1 MDEVG
6 LLNLENRVPWVPQHK
21 TRSISW
27 RIRPNHHQDIT
38 RALVDQDFDFAF
50 ENNLDFPDCPTLQ
63 ITTTSNSSV
72 VNKSRP
78 HSNISV
84 KNYVK
89 PNEAEDLSSPSQ
101 RSSLLCYNNSGANLS
116 PSSVSGSAKSNIN
129 NQSTPSVDF
138 PFQFNFG
145 SIYSSSL
152 TIYFDN

>member
-89 PNEAEDLSSPSQ
+89 PNEAEDLSSPSR
-101 RSSLLCYNNSGANLS
+101 RSSLLCYNHPGGGANLS
-116 PSSVSGSAKSNIN
+116 TQAAAKTNN
-129 NQSTPSVDF
+129 NQMTPSVDF

>member
-1 MDEVG
+1 
-6 LLNLENRVPWVPQHK
+6 
-21 TRSISW
+21 
-27 RIRPNHHQDIT
+27 
-38 RALVDQDFDFAF
+38 VDQDFDFAF

-63 ITTTSNSSV
+63 ITTTSNSTSV

-89 PNEAEDLSSPSQ
+89 PNEAEDLSSPS
-101 RSSLLCYNNSGANLS
+101 RGSSSLLCYNHPGGGGANLS
-116 PSSVSGSAKSNIN
+116 SQANAAKTNN
-129 NQSTPSVDF
+129 NQMTPSVDF